1 MDHQF
6 NETIS
11 QRMKILEDKIK
22 QLTTTLEDLKD
33 EMKHR
38 PTLSKVYHSSG
49 KFTGAISFKTAPH
62 IDSDEIITVNNCGKY
77 IASGIPFTLQA
88 NTAVLQDQSPTV
100 GPDSIFSGNSSSNV
114 KILEQYYPAFV
125 SFKVGFSDVSNV
137 SVGFVFTDAV
147 NTFMFSFQIS
157 TDVFFTENGT
167 TSGDKI
173 PYSDGDVFTLI
184 LNDSYC
190 YYYQNGILVRQT
202 ENLQDITK
210 SYNVQ
215 FYIGDPGKHIT
226 QIRYG
231 I

>member
-1 MDHQF
+1 MDHQN

-11 QRMKILEDKIK
+11 QRMNSLEDKIK
-22 QLTTTLEDLKD
+22 QLTSKLEDLT
-33 EMKHR
+33 EQVYHR
-38 PTLSKVYHSSG
+38 TTLSKVYHSSG

-62 IDSDEIITVNNCGKY
+62 IDSDEFITVNNCGKY

-88 NTAVLQDQSPTV
+88 NTAVLHDQNPTV
-100 GPDSIFSGNSSSNV
+100 GPDSIFSGTGQANV

-125 SFKVGFSDVSNV
+125 SFKVGFSDTSNV
-137 SVGFVFTDAV
+137 SVGFVFTDDV
-147 NTFMFSFQIS
+147 NTFMFAFQIS
-157 TDVFFTENGT
+157 THVSFVENGT
-167 TSGDKI
+167 TSVDTTT
-173 PYSDGDVFTLI
+173 YSEGDVFTLI

-190 YYYQNGILVRQT
+190 YYYQNGILIRQT

-215 FYIGDPGKHIT
+215 FYVGDPEKHIT